1 MRAAGILLEDDAS
14 GKFTHN
20 IVCANLNEGVAVH
33 GRAHPAV
40 GAAVVLRTLGR
51 PAHFLVLMHMT

>member
-1 MRAAGILLEDDAS
+1 MYEFMCACMYAGILLEDDAS

-40 GAAVVLRTLGR
+40 SACVYMSVR
-51 PAHFLVLMHMT
+51 V